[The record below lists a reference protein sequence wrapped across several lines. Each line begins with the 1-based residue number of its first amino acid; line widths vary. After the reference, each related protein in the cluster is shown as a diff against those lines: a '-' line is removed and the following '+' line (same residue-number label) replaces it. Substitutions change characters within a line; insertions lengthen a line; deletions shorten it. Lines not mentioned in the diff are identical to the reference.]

1 VDFLLEPDTAVN
13 VTLHGNHTECEV
25 PYTGKLV
32 AVYADDHSKA
42 RAIHGS
48 RREVAMLDV
57 KPEFGPVY
65 FTANSSLVPTTTT
78 TTTTT
83 TTPATTTTT
92 TTEAPNTIPKTLPT
106 PHPKEPNNSSAEN
119 SDHVSKTGDNT
130 QSMLSNENG
139 AHSLKNKQERGYT
152 GVGTTDRAVCS
163 VTYVVSG
170 AVLLFT
176 YTGIAQRIT

>member
-1 VDFLLEPDTAVN
+1 VDFLLEPGTALN
-13 VTLHGNHTECEV
+13 VTLHGNHTESEV

-32 AVYADDHSKA
+32 AVYAGDYTKA
-42 RAIHGS
+42 RTIHGS

-57 KPEFGPVY
+57 KPLFGPVY
-65 FTANSSLVPTTTT
+65 FIANSSLVPTTTT

-83 TTPATTTTT
+83 PTTTTTT

-106 PHPKEPNNSSAEN
+106 PQPKEPNNPSAEN
-119 SDHVSKTGDNT
+119 SDHVAKTGDNT
-130 QSMLSNENG
+130 QSMLSDESE
-139 AHSLKNKQERGYT
+139 AHSLKNKQERGFT
-152 GVGTTDRAVCS
+152 GAGTTDRAVCS

-176 YTGIAQRIT
+176 YTGITRRIT